1 MRAFVF
7 TDKALAK
14 HAGQFVWL
22 SIDTEKAKN
31 AAFSRKYP
39 IRAWP
44 SLYVI
49 DPDKE
54 RIALR
59 WVGGAT
65 VAQLERLF
73 ADGKA
78 AVKGTGADS
87 AAALA
92 QADELYGEGR
102 YKEAAGP
109 YREALWVMAPNDP
122 QYGRVVES
130 LLFCF
135 QTLHDDSECA
145 KLAREAM
152 PRLRETASAANLAGS
167 GLDCA
172 LGLSADA
179 PGRAEAVAAFEGDA
193 RAVLADP
200 KLKFAADD
208 RSALYSSV
216 VSAREDA
223 KDADGAHRLAVQ
235 WAAELDEAA
244 ARASTPEQRAALDP
258 NRLSAFE
265 AAGQLE
271 KAIPM
276 LEKSEKDLP
285 NDYNPPAR
293 LAFVYLKLKRYD
305 AALAAADRALARVY
319 GPRRIRV
326 LSTIADIQQGQGDRA
341 AARKT
346 LEEALAFAQALP
358 EGQRSEDQV
367 ASLKKKLDAVPQ

>member
-7 TDKALAK
+7 TDKTLAK

-54 RIALR
+54 KIALR

-65 VAQLERLF
+65 VAQLEKLF

-78 AVKGTGADS
+78 AVKRTGADS

-92 QADELYGEGR
+92 QADALYGEGR
-102 YKEAAGP
+102 YREAVGP
-109 YREALWVMAPNDP
+109 YRDALRDMAPNDP
-122 QYGRVVES
+122 QYARAVES

-135 QTLHDDSECA
+135 QTLHDNAECA

-152 PRLRETASAANLAGS
+152 PRLRETASAANLSGS

-172 LGLSADA
+172 LGLPADA
-179 PGRAEAVAAFEGDA
+179 AGRAEAVAAFEGDA
-193 RAVLADP
+193 RAVLADREL
-200 KLKFAADD
+200 KLVADD
-208 RSALYSSV
+208 RSALYSSL
-216 VSAREDA
+216 VSARQGA
-223 KDADGAHRLAVQ
+223 KDADGARRLADQ
-235 WAAELDEAA
+235 WVAELDEAA
-244 ARASTPEQRAALDP
+244 ARASTPEQRTALDP
-258 NRLSAFE
+258 NRLSAFD
-265 AAGQLE
+265 AAGRLE
-271 KAIPM
+271 RAIPM
-276 LEKSEKDLP
+276 LDQSEKDFP
-285 NDYNPPAR
+285 EDYNPPAR
-293 LAFVYLKLKRYD
+293 LAYVLLKLSRYD
-305 AALAAADRALARVY
+305 EALTAADRALTRVY

-326 LSTIADIQQGQGDRA
+326 LSTIVDIQQGRGDRT

-358 EGQRSEDQV
+358 EGQRSEEQI
-367 ASLKKKLDAVPQ
+367 ASLKKRLEAVPQ